1 MKSEFR
7 HNVFIVD
14 DHDILREG
22 IRFILTSTGF
32 ASISGEA
39 RNGEEFLSMLNNG
52 TINTNALILMDI
64 SMPVLDGIE
73 ASKSALKKYPDLK
86 IIALSMYTDKIYY
99 EEMLKAGVK
108 GIVLKKSGIEEL
120 KRAIDTVAAGRLFL
134 PENWS
139 NDSTIDSL
147 F

>member
-1 MKSEFR
+1 MEYKL
-7 HNVFIVD
+7 FIVD

-22 IRFILTSTGF
+22 IRFILTSTDF
-32 ASISGEA
+32 ADVCGEA
-39 RNGEEFLSMLNNG
+39 RNGQEFLDALAAG
-52 TINTNALILMDI
+52 TIDNNTIILMDI
-64 SMPVLDGIE
+64 SMPLMDGIAASRE
-73 ASKSALKKYPDLK
+73 ALLKSPDLK

-99 EEMLKAGVK
+99 DDMINAGVK

-120 KRAIDTVAAGRLFL
+120 KRAIAHVASGDRFL

-139 NDSTIDSL
+139 NDSFSDSM